1 MSRPLKRIPIP
12 EPKRRRPPPAKQ
24 APAKHETESPA
35 PSDAPS
41 GAFVDYKLFSSR
53 HSDRKWDIFKL
64 QTHHDTPIDLYTW
77 PAPLKL
83 NRRDYKSR
91 NEVEEQAGPVTPML
105 GPDGKPVIGPD
116 GKIVMLNADGT
127 RVKKEEETKGKKK
140 GKEDPNAKKKAF
152 LKKTR
157 QVHMIPDD
165 VRAFRKEHRKDWL
178 LEDNGGGS
186 AATQSWSGKYSDA
199 NDKQIWA
206 FFAPVT
212 GNDKEFRFIPV
223 HRFYNFSRNNNVSA
237 ERVESQHARMQ
248 AAKTNAK
255 AKPKKEEEDEKPMRG
270 VRRLKLVNHGNDL
283 FGDEESKPRLGGE
296 GDYDEIEY
304 EDEVQDDEEVPP
316 DAPQD
321 EEEKEATERQ
331 KREYLRGKVSA
342 RVEPESD
349 EDEDDEKGYTED
361 GRQIKKLMKKMLA
374 EGESDDEKNPYAD
387 SDDEEDEEEKPEQPP
402 AIGVMPNTPTPAQS
416 GASTPRPQG
425 SQPPQ
430 PQSQTQKL
438 SQNLSVPNN
447 ASRSGSPSMGGA
459 ALLAQRATSPHPIRK
474 SPSVGPSGSPHRA
487 TTPLSSAAPT
497 PGSGGGTNGKKR
509 KERPSD
515 RGGTPTP
522 PQKRPTPTPQTPPA
536 GRASTPTASANGQ
549 KKKKS
554 KHDLVAP
561 NGDPLPEVITEEHAI
576 EYLRKM
582 GGAVQTSE
590 CITYFRRALK
600 HDPENQK
607 RLTDALK
614 KVSTQA
620 QKGYIK
626 LNSPWAL

>member
-1 MSRPLKRIPIP
+1 
-12 EPKRRRPPPAKQ
+12 
-24 APAKHETESPA
+24 
-35 PSDAPS
+35 
-41 GAFVDYKLFSSR
+41 
-53 HSDRKWDIFKL
+53 
-64 QTHHDTPIDLYTW
+64 
-77 PAPLKL
+77 
-83 NRRDYKSR
+83 
-91 NEVEEQAGPVTPML
+91 ML
-105 GPDGKPVIGPD
+105 GQDGKPVIGPD

-127 RVKKEEETKGKKK
+127 RVKREEEIKAAKKK

-152 LKKTR
+152 MKKTR
-157 QVHMIPDD
+157 QVHMIPDE

-178 LEDNGGGS
+178 LEDNGGGL
-186 AATQSWSGKYSDA
+186 AASQSWSGKYSDV
-199 NDKQIWA
+199 NDKHIWA
-206 FFAPVT
+206 FFAPVP

-223 HRFYNFSRNNNVSA
+223 HRFYNFTRNNNVNA

-248 AAKTNAK
+248 AAKSNTK
-255 AKPKKEEEDEKPMRG
+255 AKPKKEEEEEKPMRG
-270 VRRLKLVNHGNDL
+270 GRRLKVTNHGNTAY
-283 FGDEESKPRLGGE
+283 GDDESKPHLGGE
-296 GDYDEIEY
+296 GDYDEVEY

-321 EEEKEATERQ
+321 EEEKEAAERQ
-331 KREYLRGKVSA
+331 KREYLRGKVSE
-342 RVEPESD
+342 RIEPESD
-349 EDEDDEKGYTED
+349 EDEDDAKGYTED
-361 GRQIKKLMKKMLA
+361 GRQLKKLMKKMLA

-387 SDDEEDEEEKPEQPP
+387 SDDEEDEDEKPEQPP

-416 GASTPRPQG
+416 GTSTPRPQQG
-425 SQPPQ
+425 SQPSQ
-430 PQSQTQKL
+430 PQSQAQKL
-438 SQNLSVPNN
+438 AQTLAAPNN

-459 ALLAQRATSPHPIRK
+459 ALLAQRATSPHPNRK
-474 SPSVGPSGSPHRA
+474 SPSVGSGGPNRA
-487 TTPLSSAAPT
+487 TTPLSSAAAT
-497 PGSGGGTNGKKR
+497 PGSSGTNGKKR
-509 KERPSD
+509 KDRPSD

-522 PQKRPTPTPQTPPA
+522 PQKRPTPTPQTPPQARA
-536 GRASTPTASANGQ
+536 GTPNASVNGQ

-561 NGDPLPEVITEEHAI
+561 NGDSLPEVITEEHAI

-590 CITYFRRALK
+590 CITYFKRALK

-626 LNSPWAL
+626 LNAPWAP